1 MTLDSTGSLSS
12 GSTNFD
18 LTVAGEPNSGAASVF
33 IADEIN
39 AATQLIAGDCNL
51 WLGAVGATNWIVAGF
66 FLVGPLPLDS
76 SGLLTVP
83 VMLAS
88 MTSLSGPVID
98 L

>member
-12 GSTNFD
+12 GSTNFG
-18 LTVAGEPNSGAASVF
+18 LTVAGESNSGAASVF
-33 IADEIN
+33 IADEIS
-39 AATQLIAGDCNL
+39 AATQPIAGDYNL
-51 WLGAVGATNWIVAGF
+51 WLSAVGATNWIVAGF

-76 SGLLTVP
+76 SGSLTVP

-88 MTSLSGPVID
+88 MTPLSGPVID